1 VCLPLNKFL
10 VSILKNKNIVV
21 IFSKY
26 LFTMKVVFV
35 TNKHKFVLFAFPFI
49 SVRFSVLNEQSAQ
62 YELLVPQEKLMEN
75 WVWNI
80 QWSPFRVKQVRL
92 LENEIPRPEFTI
104 QFQEKLP
111 LKPTGLAKV
120 ALNNLSIKGIDIE
133 RKPSKLNLS
142 SCELKKT
149 NPFDLSQ
156 LNPQ

>member
-1 VCLPLNKFL
+1 
-10 VSILKNKNIVV
+10 
-21 IFSKY
+21 
-26 LFTMKVVFV
+26 MKVVFV
-35 TNKHKFVLFAFPFI
+35 AQKHKFILFAFPFI
-49 SVRFSVLNEQSAQ
+49 SFRFSVLNEQSSH

-92 LENEIPRPEFTI
+92 LENEIPRPEFAI
-104 QFQEKLP
+104 QFQDKLP
-111 LKPTGLAKV
+111 LKPTALTGV
-120 ALNNLSIKGIDIE
+120 ALNKLAFKGIDIE

>member
-1 VCLPLNKFL
+1 VHLPFNKFL

-133 RKPSKLNLS
+133 IKPSKLNLA